1 MLQLCIILLVVGVL
15 ALVLELL
22 MPGFDSF
29 ISGIIGVLA
38 LVASAVLA
46 VIFVP
51 GGWFFVG
58 INLTVLAVC
67 AHFMYR
73 YIKRGQFSGKIVL
86 SEALVED
93 LPQVDHA
100 SLLGKEGKTITLLR
114 PSGEADFNGTRV
126 EVTTVGQMV
135 AQGVNVRVVEVQQN
149 KIIVNVVN
157 GN

>member
-29 ISGIIGVLA
+29 VSGIIGVLA
-38 LVASAVLA
+38 LIASAVLA
-46 VIFVP
+46 VMFVP
-51 GGWFFVG
+51 GGWIFVG
-58 INLTVLAVC
+58 INLAVLAIC

-86 SEALVED
+86 NEALADD
-93 LPQVDHA
+93 LPQVDYG

-114 PSGEADFNGTRV
+114 PSGEVDFSGTRV
-126 EVTTVGQMV
+126 EVTTGGQMV
-135 AQGVNVRVVEVQQN
+135 ERGVKVRVDEVQGS
-149 KIIVNVVN
+149 KIVVSVVN